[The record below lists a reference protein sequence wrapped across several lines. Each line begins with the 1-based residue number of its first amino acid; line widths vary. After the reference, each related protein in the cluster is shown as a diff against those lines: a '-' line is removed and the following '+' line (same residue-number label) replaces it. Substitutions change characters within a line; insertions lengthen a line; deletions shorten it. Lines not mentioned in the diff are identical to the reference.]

1 MYSKSVN
8 LASFV
13 NYEDAL
19 RLDFAHKSNFCV
31 EINGDIFSFVYA
43 RKFACS
49 TLKRLVKE
57 LHGDVDFFDYKRKHL
72 YRDCNHKL
80 FARVFFYRDPLEHVV
95 SCFFNKFIV
104 KKGAV
109 NAILSLEKSLCG
121 KIDDFSFKQL
131 CENYLPLIHQN
142 PQAVNPHLYPL
153 AFHLLPI
160 EYTHAVKMS
169 DLFNAMN
176 ELLGLDIASRCFKQP
191 VNNSST
197 SGLIDAP
204 SGTDWT
210 EIPVGKLCEMKD
222 QFTYGSFKRSLMIN
236 SSLNHLVNDV
246 YSLDCDI
253 ARAIKD

>member
-1 MYSKSVN
+1 M
-8 LASFV
+8 
-13 NYEDAL
+13 
-19 RLDFAHKSNFCV
+19 
-31 EINGDIFSFVYA
+31 
-43 RKFACS
+43 
-49 TLKRLVKE
+49 
-57 LHGDVDFFDYKRKHL
+57 
-72 YRDCNHKL
+72 
-80 FARVFFYRDPLEHVV
+80 

-109 NAILSLEKSLCG
+109 NAILSLEKSLCV

-160 EYTHAVKMS
+160 KYTHAVKMS
-169 DLFNAMN
+169 DLYNAMN

-210 EIPVGKLCEMKD
+210 ERDSCRQTLRNERPV
-222 QFTYGSFKRSLMIN
+222 
-236 SSLNHLVNDV
+236 HLRVFQEKSNDKQLFE
-246 YSLDCDI
+246 S
-253 ARAIKD
+253 AG